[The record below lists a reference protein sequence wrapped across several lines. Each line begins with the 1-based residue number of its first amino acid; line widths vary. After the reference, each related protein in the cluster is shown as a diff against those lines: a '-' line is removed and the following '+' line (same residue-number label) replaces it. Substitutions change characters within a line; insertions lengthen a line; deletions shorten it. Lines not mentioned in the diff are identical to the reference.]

1 MKIDYRNTIIVVLLI
16 VLSFSLG
23 FNISKPKK
31 AIGMATNYDKNA
43 AVATLKTLNTSIISK
58 NPSALLDAELVKYSY
73 ELPDPI
79 YTDLISEYRRNNDKN
94 KRHYL
99 ETMLYTYIKKL
110 GEDPNYKKTYKFK
123 RITGEKLEKTASFI
137 LFHGIKKF
145 TFKIKSTPSN
155 TDKETRISIIQD
167 MGGGALMVHFNHIIN
182 KTENGE
188 KSYEVM
194 LLNPINASIASPIQC
209 FFQVSPQKGTES
221 WQIEVTD
228 Q

>member
-1 MKIDYRNTIIVVLLI
+1 MKKDYKNIIIFVLLI
-16 VLSFSLG
+16 ILSFSLG
-23 FNISKPKK
+23 FNISKPEKV
-31 AIGMATNYDKNA
+31 IGMATNYDKNT

-58 NPSALLDAELVKYSY
+58 NPSDPLDAELVKYSY
-73 ELPDPI
+73 QLPDPI
-79 YTDLISEYRRNNDKN
+79 YTDLISEYRRNSDKN

-110 GEDPNYKKTYKFK
+110 GEDPNFKKTYKFK
-123 RITGEKLEKTASFI
+123 KVTGEKLEKTASFI

-145 TFKIKSTPSN
+145 SFKIKSTPSN
-155 TDKETRISIIQD
+155 TDKETRVSIIQE
-167 MGGGALMVHFNHIIN
+167 MGGGAIMVHLHHIIN

-194 LLNPINASIASPIQC
+194 LLNPINATIASPKQC
-209 FFQVSPQKGTES
+209 YFQVSPQKGTES